1 MLRCQLVCPWFYVRK
16 MGEYRLLLMAS
27 LSKKQEQFVAVYDQY
42 AAAVHRHVRLR
53 VGRPEDAEDIA
64 AQTFMKT
71 WEYLA
76 GGKFIL
82 RMKPF
87 LFRVAN
93 NLIIDWYRGKNTAP
107 LPLEEIEDENEVQA
121 VDARLDE
128 VLDARAD
135 VKALEAALDQLEPA
149 YRDVLVLSQV
159 EGKSAS
165 EIAKQLGVSANV
177 VYVRMHRG
185 RKKLLE
191 LLSLP
196 L

>member
-1 MLRCQLVCPWFYVRK
+1 
-16 MGEYRLLLMAS
+16 MAP
-27 LSKKQEQFVAVYDQY
+27 LSKKQQKFTAVYDQY

-53 VGRPEDAEDIA
+53 VGRAEDAEDIT
-64 AQTFMKT
+64 AQCFMKT

-76 GGKFIL
+76 AGKMIL
-82 RMKPF
+82 QMKPF

-93 NLIIDWYRGKNTAP
+93 NLIIDWYRAKNTAP
-107 LPLEEIEDENEVQA
+107 LPLEEIEDENEVRA

-128 VLDARAD
+128 VLDARAS
-135 VKALEAALDQLEPA
+135 VEALERALSGLEPA
-149 YRDVLVLSQV
+149 YRDVIVLSQV
-159 EGKSAS
+159 EGMSAS
-165 EIAKQLGVSANV
+165 EIAEKLAVSANV
-177 VYVRMHRG
+177 VYVRLHRG

>member
-1 MLRCQLVCPWFYVRK
+1 
-16 MGEYRLLLMAS
+16 MAP
-27 LSKKQEQFVAVYDQY
+27 LSKKQAQFVAVYDQC

-53 VGRPEDAEDIA
+53 VGRPEEAEDIA

-76 GGKFIL
+76 SGKVIL
-82 RMKPF
+82 MMKPF

-93 NLIIDWYRGKNTAP
+93 NLIIDWYRSKDTAP

-128 VLDARAD
+128 VLDARASVLELD
-135 VKALEAALDQLEPA
+135 RALSLLEPA
-149 YRDVLVLSQV
+149 YRDVLVLSKV
-159 EGKSAS
+159 EGKSTA
-165 EIAKQLGVSANV
+165 EIAKQLGVSTNV
-177 VYVRMHRG
+177 VYVRLHRG

-191 LLSLP
+191 LVSLP

>member
-1 MLRCQLVCPWFYVRK
+1 
-16 MGEYRLLLMAS
+16 MAP
-27 LSKKQEQFVAVYDQY
+27 LSKKQEQFVTVYDQY

-53 VGRPEDAEDIA
+53 VGRSEDAEDIA

-76 GGKFIL
+76 AGKVIL
-82 RMKPF
+82 LMKPF

-93 NLIIDWYRGKNTAP
+93 NLIIDWYRAKNTTP

-128 VLDARAD
+128 VLDARAS
-135 VKALEAALDQLEPA
+135 VEELEHALDLLEPA
-149 YRDVLVLSQV
+149 YRDVLVLAKV
-159 EGKSAS
+159 EGKSTS

-177 VYVRMHRG
+177 VYVRLHRG

-191 LLSLP
+191 LVSLP

>member
-1 MLRCQLVCPWFYVRK
+1 MLRCQLVCLWFYVRK
-16 MGEYRLLLMAS
+16 RGHSRLLLMAA
-27 LSKKQEQFVAVYDQY
+27 LSKKQEKFAAVYDQY

-53 VGRPEDAEDIA
+53 VGRPEDAEDIT
-64 AQTFMKT
+64 AQCFMKT

-76 GGKFIL
+76 AGKLVL

-93 NLIIDWYRGKNTAP
+93 NLIIDWYRAKNTTP

-135 VKALEAALDQLEPA
+135 VKVLEAALDQLEPV

-159 EGKSAS
+159 EGERAP
-165 EIAKQLGVSANV
+165 EIAKQLGVSTNV
-177 VYVRMHRG
+177 VYVRLHRG

-191 LLSLP
+191 LLQGV
-196 L
+196 